1 MNIKIQGQIVPVS
14 QVVGKSLFAGQQIKL
29 YRRPDSAEVVYTV
42 PAGKHVGT
50 VYSYIVRTPDL
61 WWMFYDQ
68 NGKAYY
74 AKHADNAFSWQALQ
88 QQGTKTT
95 QDIVKEQTP
104 KTALD
109 SVLETAS
116 NLIKPAVIAIAA
128 YYAIKAFQSEK

>member
-1 MNIKIQGQIVPVS
+1 MNVKIQGKIVPVG
-14 QVVGKSLFAGQQIKL
+14 QVYDKSLFATKQIKL
-29 YRRPDSAEVVYTV
+29 YRRQNSPEVVYTV
-42 PAGKHVGT
+42 QPGGHVGV
-50 VYSYIVRTPDL
+50 VYSHVMNGLEL
-61 WWMFYDQ
+61 WWMFYDK

-74 AKHADNAFSWQALQ
+74 AKHEDGAFSWQALQ

-95 QDIVKEQTP
+95 DEIVKEQTP

-128 YYAIKAFQSEK
+128 YYAIKAFQSDK